1 MLSQRELSLRRAPL
15 LVSTLAVCAGLGIGA
30 PAMAQQP
37 PARDGQGAGLRYLS
51 WSGRPAP
58 TVTAQPQPQRSE
70 ARPQSG
76 VSGRSDLRR
85 PSPIIPHAGADA
97 GTGSATRVA
106 ESPYRPVTSPAPRA
120 GLTPAGAWMGGPRY
134 SQPAVSDNR
143 PAAIETP
150 PPAPMPAPAP
160 VSAPARQAS
169 APAPAPSP
177 APRFTSAEV
186 AVASRPA
193 AQPPA
198 RTETTAPSV
207 PDQPVDDPMAP
218 RRDAPIFRIQR
229 DAASP
234 DTVAG
239 NGSAPPAGSGAVVAT
254 SASPD
259 APRQGSRYYS
269 VHRQAGRQPDQIAMP
284 EQIYL
289 DAVPIE
295 LGDAPATEDLA
306 EPPAAPQMA
315 RNAQGRLV
323 PVPATTDSDL
333 P

>member
-1 MLSQRELSLRRAPL
+1 MPSQRELSLRRAHII
-15 LVSTLAVCAGLGIGA
+15 VSTLALSMGLVIGA
-30 PAMAQQP
+30 PALAQQA

-58 TVTAQPQPQRSE
+58 VVTASQPQRSE
-70 ARPQSG
+70 TRAQPNARD
-76 VSGRSDLRR
+76 RDDLRR
-85 PSPIIPHAGADA
+85 PSPVIPHAGSDA
-97 GTGSATRVA
+97 GTGSATLVA
-106 ESPYRPVTSPAPRA
+106 RSPYRPATGTAPRT
-120 GLTPAGAWMGGPRY
+120 GLTPAGAWMGGPRA
-134 SQPAVSDNR
+134 SQATAPDSR
-143 PAAIETP
+143 PAAVETP
-150 PPAPMPAPAP
+150 PPAPAPTP
-160 VSAPARQAS
+160 VRQ
-169 APAPAPSP
+169 APAPAP

-186 AVASRPA
+186 EAASRPVV
-193 AQPPA
+193 QPPA
-198 RTETTAPSV
+198 PAPT
-207 PDQPVDDPMAP
+207 PAAAAPGQPVDDPMAP
-218 RRDAPIFRIQR
+218 RRDAPIFRMQR
-229 DAASP
+229 DSP
-234 DTVAG
+234 PVDTVAG
-239 NGSAPPAGSGAVVAT
+239 NGSAPLAQNPSGAVVAT

-295 LGDAPATEDLA
+295 LGEAPAGEDLA

-323 PVPATTDSDL
+323 PVPASTDSDL

>member
-1 MLSQRELSLRRAPL
+1 MRRAHII
-15 LVSTLAVCAGLGIGA
+15 VSTLALSMGLGIGA
-30 PAMAQQP
+30 PALAQQA

-58 TVTAQPQPQRSE
+58 VVTASQPQRSE
-70 ARPQSG
+70 TRAQPTARD
-76 VSGRSDLRR
+76 RADLRR
-85 PSPIIPHAGADA
+85 PSPVIPHAGSDA
-97 GTGSATRVA
+97 GTGSATLVA
-106 ESPYRPVTSPAPRA
+106 RSPYRPATGTAPRT
-120 GLTPAGAWMGGPRY
+120 GLTPAGPWMGGPRV
-134 SQPAVSDNR
+134 SQATAPDSR

-150 PPAPMPAPAP
+150 PPAPVTTPAPAP
-160 VSAPARQAS
+160 MRQ
-169 APAPAPSP
+169 APAPAP
-177 APRFTSAEV
+177 APRFTSAQVE
-186 AVASRPA
+186 AASRPVV
-193 AQPPA
+193 QPPA
-198 RTETTAPSV
+198 PAPAPAPAV
-207 PDQPVDDPMAP
+207 PEQPVDDPMAP
-218 RRDAPIFRIQR
+218 RRDAPIFRMQR
-229 DAASP
+229 DAPSVDA
-234 DTVAG
+234 VAG
-239 NGSAPPAGSGAVVAT
+239 TGSAPLAPPPSGAVVAT

-295 LGDAPATEDLA
+295 LGEAPAGEDLA

-323 PVPATTDSDL
+323 PVPASTDSDL